1 MIEES
6 EKLCEAFK
14 PCGPMTVQLI
24 RDEEGIDWF
33 IERNPRY
40 GGGAPLSM
48 KSGARSAEM
57 LLHLLDGDEVGEYE
71 IADGAVYSRFDQS
84 VCITEGKRT
93 IKGVIFDLDDTLYSE
108 KEYVRSGY
116 RAVSDYLGGGHEER
130 LWQFFEAG
138 KAAIDELLKEQG
150 READKQMVLDTYR
163 NHKPDIH
170 FYHGVSEML
179 SQLRKDGYR
188 IGVIIDGRA
197 EGQKNKIE
205 ALGLKELV
213 DDNIITDELG
223 GVQFRKPCD
232 VAFRIMAT
240 RWRMN
245 PSDIVY
251 VGDNADK
258 DFQAPQQLGMKSV
271 WLKNKD
277 GLYKSQVD
285 REYIDEIKD
294 FMKLV

>member
-14 PCGPMTVQLI
+14 PCGPMTVLLI

-57 LLHLLDGDEVGEYE
+57 LLHLHDGDEVGEYE

-179 SQLRKDGYR
+179 SQLRKDEYR
-188 IGVIIDGRA
+188 IGVIIDGRP

-232 VAFRIMAT
+232 VAFRIIAT

-245 PSDIVY
+245 SSDIVY

-258 DFQAPQQLGMKSV
+258 DFRLLNS
-271 WLKNKD
+271 L
-277 GLYKSQVD
+277 
-285 REYIDEIKD
+285 E
-294 FMKLV
+294 